1 MSDLPQPNP
10 PAGSRFKGGTV
21 RLLTAFLCGAVVM
34 LIFGLTGVNI
44 VTSLLSAL
52 AVAVAVF
59 VAWVLI
65 VRLYKRVFRSRA

>member
-1 MSDLPQPNP
+1 M
-10 PAGSRFKGGTV
+10 
-21 RLLTAFLCGAVVM
+21 LTAFLCGAVVM